1 MSAQNFDMENYI
13 QQRLTEITDTDER
26 SFAKEVLLKGLL
38 PAFRTMDERYR
49 ELEERVK
56 REIEIKNQ
64 RFVVMT
70 TVVRRQDYD
79 PTNRTWFPV
88 CPDDRSVYF
97 QGTEQ
102 EKRTFEET
110 EYFTATD
117 EQGNMHRVGVRRATR
132 YREAVEELYH
142 IFVYNRVPWN
152 TINTG
157 QIDRFYE
164 LYPLDG
170 EETMEDWV
178 ISYGD
183 WTEWINTE
191 YMAVWNIEKF
201 LFHCTKFMVPSLDG
215 KYFEHELDL
224 KDYNKDSSYM
234 VGGNEE
240 IMSIRYEEDKI
251 ILTSLKE
258 TFEDWTAY
266 RFSNQVDVDSYG
278 YKNRI
283 LSNRRDTG
291 FTDCL
296 TERQGHGIHSKT
308 EIFRIVEGLE
318 VGEYIRLTD
327 CRIRDREQKGSFS
340 ADMNRF
346 IREEVFP
353 METRRILELI
363 FNKVEDAGQEEPYCV
378 EDMLR
383 YAISQVQLLLDEYK
397 CVGVLA

>member
-1 MSAQNFDMENYI
+1 MDSQSFDMENYI
-13 QQRLTEITDTDER
+13 KQRLTEITDVDER

-38 PAFRTMDERYR
+38 PAFRTMEERYR

-70 TVVRRQDYD
+70 TVIRKQDYD

-88 CPDDRSVYF
+88 CHSDQAVYF

-102 EKRTFEET
+102 EKREFEST

-117 EQGNMHRVGVRRATR
+117 TQGNRHRVGVRRATG
-132 YREAVEELYH
+132 YQEAVKEMYNV
-142 IFVYNRVPWN
+142 FVYNRIPWN

-164 LYPLDG
+164 FYPLDG

-178 ISYGD
+178 VSYGD

-191 YMAVWNIEKF
+191 YMAVWNVEKF
-201 LFHCTKFMVPSLDG
+201 TFRCMRFMIPSLDG
-215 KYFEHELDL
+215 KYYEHELDL
-224 KDYNKDSSYM
+224 KDYDKDSGYM
-234 VGGNEE
+234 VGCNED

-251 ILTSLKE
+251 IMTSLKE
-258 TFEDWTAY
+258 TFENWTAY
-266 RFSNQVDVDSYG
+266 RFCNQVDVDSYG

-283 LSNRRDTG
+283 LSNHRNTG

-296 TERQGHGIHSKT
+296 TERKGQGIHSKT
-308 EIFRIVEGLE
+308 EIFRIVEGLR
-318 VGEYIRLTD
+318 VGDCIRLTD
-327 CRIRDREQKGSFS
+327 CQIRDREQKGSFS

-353 METRRILELI
+353 METRRILELT
-363 FNKVEDAGQEEPYCV
+363 FNKPEDAEQKETYYV

-383 YAISQVQLLLDEYK
+383 YAISQVQFMLDEYK
-397 CVGVLA
+397 CVGLLV

>member
-1 MSAQNFDMENYI
+1 MSAQDFDMENYI
-13 QQRLTEITDTDER
+13 QQRLTEITDEDER

-70 TVVRRQDYD
+70 TVIRRQDYD
-79 PTNRTWFPV
+79 PTNRTWFPI
-88 CPDDRSVYF
+88 CPSNQSVYF

-102 EKRTFEET
+102 EKRAFEET

-117 EQGNMHRVGVRRATR
+117 DKGNQHRVGVRSSIR
-132 YREAVEELYH
+132 YQEAVEEMYH
-142 IFVYNRVPWN
+142 VFVYNRVPWN

-164 LYPLDG
+164 FYPLDG

-191 YMAVWNIEKF
+191 YIAVWNVERF

-224 KDYNKDSSYM
+224 RDYDKDSGYM
-234 VGGNEE
+234 VGCNED

-258 TFEDWTAY
+258 TFENWTAY

-278 YKNRI
+278 YKNKI

-291 FTDCL
+291 FMDCL
-296 TERQGHGIHSKT
+296 AERPSQGIHSKT
-308 EIFRIVEGLE
+308 EIFRIVEGLG
-318 VGEYIRLTD
+318 VGGYIRLAD
-327 CRIRDREQKGSFS
+327 CQIRDREQKGSFS

-353 METRRILELI
+353 METRRILELT
-363 FNKVEDAGQEEPYCV
+363 FDKLEDAEQEEPYCV